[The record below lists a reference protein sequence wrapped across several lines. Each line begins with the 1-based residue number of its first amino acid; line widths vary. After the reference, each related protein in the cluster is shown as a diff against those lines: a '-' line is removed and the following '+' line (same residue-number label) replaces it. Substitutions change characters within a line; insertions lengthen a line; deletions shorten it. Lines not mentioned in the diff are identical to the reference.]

1 MDITDYIPNI
11 FGSSVPTS
19 YETLQ
24 TMGLISPQQIEQ
36 QQKTANIQGLLG
48 AGLALAKGISNVG
61 PRRSAAENILSSL
74 ASGLGA
80 SGGAYQQG
88 LQNIVQQQQLQSAA
102 LQSQM
107 QARQMAGVQAMKM
120 KYPDLADEF
129 DTNPAGAFRIVAERE
144 AVSKKP
150 TTLSAGQTL
159 VSPTGEVIYQAPTD
173 KKKNTAVVDGV
184 VVDLDTGQPIYT
196 APEKP
201 RDRKT
206 AVVGNNI
213 VDVATGE
220 IIFTAPEKPS
230 ERKTAV
236 VGNNIIDVA
245 TGQVIYSAPEK
256 PQERKTAIVNGVLVD
271 TQTGEPIYGTPTK
284 QAPETKDFAD
294 GTTRQFDPQTNS
306 WKIVARKPVGEGKSM
321 YASTPTTDPTTGK
334 LVFLPTRPNL
344 PVVDAATGK
353 PVDYVG
359 KIETKPMPATL
370 QKAEEEDFDNGQAAI
385 NLANDSQKY
394 LNSISKGTIK
404 FGKLTGTALKV
415 QSALGSSD
423 PDVIA
428 RNEFERF
435 KTTLV
440 NESLRLNKGTQTEGD
455 AIRAAKELQSAESNA
470 DAGKAIQTLRDLN
483 ARRAN
488 DYRNSIVRRR
498 TNAKAGEPD
507 INLEVPKFEPYVFTA
522 ADYANVKP
530 GQTYVDANGVR
541 RIKGK

>member
-1 MDITDYIPNI
+1 MALTDYIPNV
-11 FGSSVPTS
+11 FGQAAPS
-19 YETLQ
+19 YLQGLLGAEETQNLQ
-24 TMGLISPQQIEQ
+24 NR
-36 QQKTANIQGLLG
+36 ANVQGLLG
-48 AGLALAKGISNVG
+48 AGLALAQGMSRTG
-61 PRRSAAENILSSL
+61 PRRSAAENILGAL
-74 ASGLGA
+74 AGGFGA
-80 SGGAYQQG
+80 AGGAYEQG
-88 LQNIVQQQQLQSAA
+88 VKNFATQQQLG
-102 LQSQM
+102 L
-107 QARQMAGVQAMKM
+107 QARQMAGIQAMKM

-129 DTNPAGAFRIVAERE
+129 DANPTGAFRLVAERE
-144 AVSKKP
+144 ALAKKP
-150 TTLSAGQTL
+150 TALSAGQAL
-159 VSPTGEVIYQAPTD
+159 VSPTGQVIYQAPSD

-213 VDVATGE
+213 VDIATGE

-230 ERKTAV
+230 ERKTAI

-271 TQTGEPIYGTPTK
+271 TQTGQPIYGTPTK
-284 QAPETKDFAD
+284 QAPETKDFPD
-294 GTTRQFDPQTNS
+294 GTLRQFDPGTNS
-306 WKIVARKPVGEGKSM
+306 WKVLARKPQGEGKSM
-321 YASTPTTDPTTGK
+321 YASTPTADPTTGK
-334 LVFLPTRPNL
+334 LVFLPTRPGL

-353 PVDYVG
+353 PVDYVS
-359 KIETKPMPATL
+359 KPAAKPMPSTL

-404 FGKLTGTALKV
+404 FGRLTKFGLDV
-415 QSALGSSD
+415 QSGLGSSD

-428 RNEFERF
+428 RNDFERF

-455 AIRAAKELQSAESNA
+455 AVRAAKELQGAESSA

-483 ARRAN
+483 ARRAQ
-488 DYRNSIVRRR
+488 DYQKSIVRRR
-498 TNAKAGEPD
+498 TNANAGEAQ
-507 INLEVPKFEPYVFTA
+507 INLEVPKFEPYVFTN

-530 GQTYVDANGVR
+530 GETYFDANGVR
-541 RIKGK
+541 RVKGK